1 MGKII
6 SFINLKGGVGKTT
19 TCFNI
24 GGNLAFENNKVL
36 LVDLDAQANLS
47 TAVLGVEEY
56 ERRFINGDQIT
67 NNVYQIFLDAINRT
81 HEFKPEFIIKGP
93 IKFKDRNVLPSLDLI
108 PAHVNLMQLEKQIVN
123 YERMKFR
130 ILLDYFEKIKE
141 DYDYILIDCPPNIY
155 TATHNALYASDYY
168 VIPTKPDFLSSNG
181 IPLLTQSLKNT
192 IDIRIEERN
201 ETVKCLGVIISMID
215 SRLNTHKEYV
225 KKIDEILKLLKEGTI
240 INNEAKLFNH
250 QIKQKVDVTNAISEY
265 VPICIHNPRSDSN
278 SEFRQVTHELTDT
291 IDEMENNVNKGGK

>member
-24 GGNLAFENNKVL
+24 GGTLAYENHKVL

-47 TAVLGVEEY
+47 TSVLGVDEY
-56 ERRFINGDQIT
+56 EKRFMNNGQT
-67 NNVYQIFLDAINRT
+67 KNSVYQIFLDAINRT
-81 HEFKPEFIIKGP
+81 HEFTTESIIKAP
-93 IKFKDRNVLPSLDLI
+93 IKFKDKPELPSLDLL
-108 PAHVNLMQLEKQIVN
+108 PAHLSLMQLEKQIVN
-123 YERMKFR
+123 FERTKFR
-130 ILLDYFEKIKE
+130 ILLDFFSTIK
-141 DYDYILIDCPPNIY
+141 DDFDYILIDCPPNIY
-155 TATHNALYASDYY
+155 SATHNALYASDYY

-192 IDIRIEERN
+192 IDIRQEERK
-201 ETVKCLGVIISMID
+201 ETIKLLGVIITMFD
-215 SRLNTHKEYV
+215 SRLNTHKEYI
-225 KKIDEILKLLKEGTI
+225 KRIDTMLGQLKVGNV
-240 INNEAKLFNH
+240 INTEAKIFKS

-278 SEFRQVTHELTDT
+278 SEFRQVTHELINT
-291 IDEMENNVNKGGK
+291 VNELNK